1 MINPDQVKSLK
12 WQLLAARRESLLFKS
27 LLERACVL
35 SPEVTGLNWQIT
47 AIFRPGADIFL
58 LSEEMEALRQELR
71 EVGVKGLMDFHA
83 KLLMYMHT
91 LDDQMAA
98 WEVQAPSLRDKD
110 ELRKAIETFFDLF
123 SQACPFLIPLPVADG
138 VLSQNILQRLP
149 AGSEEEKQGWLKV
162 LTYPVKDNEHTRE
175 ERAFYALVEAVMA
188 KDVDVDERIRAHVKE
203 FAWIGSRGGWWEL
216 AWTETDV
223 RERIEQFIVQK
234 KDPQEEL
241 RQLNLSRLERQE
253 SGVQLY
259 KQLDIQVGSELDKW
273 IQLAK
278 EFAYIRTWRTDVVY
292 RALHRAQFLFVE
304 LARRIGVDVFDLCY
318 FTSDEVR
325 ESLETEQSSCSSEEI
340 ARRRV
345 FFGSLFLEGVLD
357 IVSGEEG
364 RAFIQSLIE
373 LPSFEQTN
381 EVKGSIAFQG
391 HATGKVKIVLTG
403 HDLKHVERGDVLIAV
418 MTFPNFIAAME
429 KACAFVTD
437 EGGILCHAAIVSRE
451 MRKPCVIATKKAT
464 KVFKDGDIVEVDADK
479 GIVRKV

>member
-12 WQLLAARRESLLFKS
+12 WQLLAARRESMLFKT
-27 LLERACVL
+27 LLERACEL
-35 SPEVTGLNWQIT
+35 SPKVTGLAWEIT
-47 AIFRPGADIFL
+47 AVFRPGADIFL

-71 EVGVKGLMDFHA
+71 EGGVKGLMNFHA
-83 KLLMYMHT
+83 NLLVYMHQ
-91 LDDQMAA
+91 LDEQMTA
-98 WEVQAPSLRDKD
+98 WETRPPSLHGKD
-110 ELRKAIETFFDLF
+110 ELINAIQTFFTLF

-138 VLSQNILQRLP
+138 VLSQSILQRLP
-149 AGSEEEKQGWLKV
+149 DGSEEQKQGWLKV
-162 LTYPVKDNEHTRE
+162 LTYPVKDNEHTKE
-175 ERAFYALVEAVMA
+175 ERAFYALVEAV
-188 KDVDVDERIRAHVKE
+188 KIKESDVDERIRAHVKE

-216 AWTETDV
+216 AWTEKDV
-223 RERIEQFIVQK
+223 RERIEQFIEQK

-259 KQLDIQVGSELDKW
+259 KQLDIQVGSELDEW

-292 RALHRAQFLFVE
+292 RALHRAQFLFAE
-304 LARRIGVDVFDLCY
+304 LAQRIGVDVFDLCY
-318 FTSDEVR
+318 VTSDEVQQ
-325 ESLETEQSSCSSEEI
+325 SLETERPPCSFEEI

-403 HDLKHVERGDVLIAV
+403 HDLKHVERGDVLVAV

-464 KVFKDGDIVEVDADK
+464 KVFKDGDMVEVDADK

>member
-71 EVGVKGLMDFHA
+71 EGGVKGLMDFHA
-83 KLLMYMHT
+83 KLLVYMQK

-98 WEVQAPSLRDKD
+98 WEVRPPLLLHRN
-110 ELRKAIETFFDLF
+110 ELQNAIGIFFDLF
-123 SQACPFLIPLPVADG
+123 SHACPFLIPLPIADG
-138 VLSQNILQRLP
+138 VLSQSILQRFP
-149 AGSEEEKQGWLKV
+149 SGSDEEKQGWLKV
-162 LTYPVKDNEHTRE
+162 LTYPVKDNEHTKE
-175 ERAFYALVEAVMA
+175 ERAFYALIEAVLA
-188 KDVDVDERIRAHVKE
+188 KEPDIDERIRAHVKE

-223 RERIEQFIVQK
+223 RDRIKQFIEQK

-241 RQLNLSRLERQE
+241 RELNLSRLERQE

-259 KQLDIQVGSELDKW
+259 KQLAIESGSELDKW

-292 RALHRAQFLFVE
+292 RALHRAQFLFAE
-304 LARRIGVDVFDLCY
+304 LAQRIGVDVFDLCY

-325 ESLETEQSSCSSEEI
+325 QALDTGQSSCSAEEI

-345 FFGSLFLEGVLD
+345 FFGSLFLEGELD

-364 RAFIQSLIE
+364 KTFIQSLIE
-373 LPSFEQTN
+373 LPSFEETN

-391 HATGKVKIVLTG
+391 RATGKVKVVLTG
-403 HDLKHVERGDVLIAV
+403 HDLKHVERGDVLVAV

-464 KVFKDGDIVEVDADK
+464 KVFKDGDIVEVDAEK